1 MGEISAAMVRDLRLK
16 TDAPLL
22 ECKKALVEADGD
34 ISKAEDILRVR
45 LGNRAT
51 KASSRVASEGAVLCI
66 IADDR
71 RSGVLLEV
79 NCETDFVCKNESFVE
94 FSSTVAALILKS
106 HPADLE
112 QLMGS
117 VLEDG
122 RTLEDMRVALV
133 GRIGENIAVRRF
145 TFWKSDDALA
155 CYVHGSRIAVMV
167 DYSGDDVA
175 ARDVAMHIAASRPL
189 CVTRDD
195 ISAGVL
201 DREREIYRQQAVQSG
216 KSDDIVAKMV
226 DGRVTKFLSEVSL
239 MDQPFVKNTD
249 QSVAEMLSKTGT
261 VIGRFQLFVVGEGI
275 EKEQIDFAKEVAAVT
290 GR

>member
-1 MGEISAAMVRDLRLK
+1 MGEVSASMVRDLRLK

-34 ISKAEDILRVR
+34 INKAEDILRVR

-51 KASSRVASEGAVLCI
+51 KASSRVASEGAVLCL
-66 IADDR
+66 IADDYH
-71 RSGVLLEV
+71 SGVLLEV

-94 FSSTVAALILKS
+94 FSNTVATMILKS
-106 HPADLE
+106 HPDGLE
-112 QLMGS
+112 QLMGL
-117 VLEDG
+117 VLDDG
-122 RTLEDMRVALV
+122 RTLEDMRIALI

-145 TFWKSDDALA
+145 TFWESDSALA

-167 DYSGDDVA
+167 DYSGDSVA
-175 ARDVAMHIAASRPL
+175 ARDVAMHVAASRPL

-195 ISAGVL
+195 ISADVL

-226 DGRVTKFLSEVSL
+226 DGRLAKFLSEVSL
-239 MDQPFVKNTD
+239 MDQPFVRNTD
-249 QSVAEMLSKTGT
+249 QSVAGMLSKTGT
-261 VIGRFQLFVVGEGI
+261 TISRFQLFVVGEGI